1 MKVLFTLLVLCGL
14 AFSAPAQPSIQVRD
28 DAGQLL
34 VLANILWSL
43 RYGPPA
49 PAKPWEGAETLEWTE
64 PSPAPYH
71 SFADPREVE
80 HAEFGLNGVVV
91 RR

>member
-1 MKVLFTLLVLCGL
+1 MQ
-14 AFSAPAQPSIQVRD
+14 PAQ
-28 DAGQLL
+28 
-34 VLANILWSL
+34 
-43 RYGPPA
+43 
-49 PAKPWEGAETLEWTE
+49 AKPWEGAETLEWTE